1 VLAAVADVHPDLEVV
16 LWGRLREALLGWR
29 AENGDAPQL
38 RALLSG
44 VPMPGKANLLLRW
57 AQQGDRAATYVPVGN
72 PLGGQPPA
80 TQLEAA
86 AW

>member
-1 VLAAVADVHPDLEVV
+1 
-16 LWGRLREALLGWR
+16 
-29 AENGDAPQL
+29 
-38 RALLSG
+38 
-44 VPMPGKANLLLRW
+44 MPGKANLLLRW

-80 TQLEAA
+80 TRLAAA